1 MMASGRIQDG
11 KDLELFK
18 RHSTESFYINFIL
31 NFIYL
36 FRERASHMGVGTG
49 MEVLGSV
56 VIRVHDVKFSKN
68 Q

>member
-1 MMASGRIQDG
+1 MERTWNYLRDIALRVFISI
-11 KDLELFK
+11 
-18 RHSTESFYINFIL
+18 FIL

-36 FRERASHMGVGTG
+36 FGERASHMGVGTD